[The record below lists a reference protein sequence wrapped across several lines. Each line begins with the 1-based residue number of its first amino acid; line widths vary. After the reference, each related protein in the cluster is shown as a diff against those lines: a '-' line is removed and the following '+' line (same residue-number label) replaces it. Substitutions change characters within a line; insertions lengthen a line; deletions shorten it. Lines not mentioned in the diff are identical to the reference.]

1 MLMRLLLI
9 FTLSFFALFTHAVH
23 AEPLPA
29 QVHLNFVGP
38 FQVPASMTF
47 THNNREYR
55 LETTVNIPFKKM
67 EFTSIGSVDGK
78 RLITHSFTDIR
89 GGKNYAGARFDLTH
103 KKIHYGRGEQNLS
116 AEMTTLAQDFFTTA
130 WQATLNH
137 APLNE
142 KIQTTNG
149 KKVYQRPP
157 FVKVGEKEGYI
168 NGKRTPI
175 ILYASG
181 EGDDRVEL
189 GLAPKELFLP
199 ALIAYY
205 EKGKRYELVLKSY
218 STK

>member
-1 MLMRLLLI
+1 MSMRLLLI
-9 FTLSFFALFTHAVH
+9 FILSFFTLFAH

-29 QVHLNFVGP
+29 KLHLNFVGP

-47 THNNREYR
+47 THSNKEYR

-67 EFTSIGSVDGK
+67 EFTSVGSVDGK

-89 GGKNYAGARFDLTH
+89 GGKNYASARFDLTN
-103 KKIHYGRGEQNLS
+103 KKILYGRGEQNLT
-116 AEMTTLAQDFFTTA
+116 AEMTMLAQDFFTTA

-157 FVKVGEKEGYI
+157 FVRVGEKEGYI
-168 NGKRTPI
+168 NGKKTPI
-175 ILYASG
+175 ILYVSG

-189 GLAPKELFLP
+189 GLAPKELYLP

-205 EKGKRYELVLKSY
+205 EKGKRYELILKSY